1 MSTIYHCNHCEPQC
15 FINCEKTPSRCGS
28 TELGCIRSILK
39 NSSMENSTDYALD
52 SDVSVEWIEPT
63 PSLGNPQNLSSTNHQ
78 LCLCTGASQCN
89 SSSEEGVYKCII
101 KGSNVTET
109 LQFTYLVYKIN
120 STSTCS
126 GNNYITITSS
136 SSSYR
141 TFQVS
146 KTITLLSTE
155 TTVIMA
161 KTTETI
167 TTTMVNNSS
176 SVTSFSL
183 HSTTTCS
190 SSSVNDQDSTIPYYG
205 GIGLLAITNLL
216 TLIVLVTSC
225 VYIIHSKKQTK

>member
-52 SDVSVEWIEPT
+52 NDVSVEWIEPT
-63 PSLGNPQNLSSTNHQ
+63 PSLGNPQYLSSSTNHQ
-78 LCLCTGASQCN
+78 LCLSQCN

-109 LQFTYLVYKIN
+109 LQFTYSVYKIN

-155 TTVIMA
+155 TTATSIIMA

-176 SVTSFSL
+176 LVTSFSL
-183 HSTTTCS
+183 HSTTCS

-216 TLIVLVTSC
+216 TLILLVTSC